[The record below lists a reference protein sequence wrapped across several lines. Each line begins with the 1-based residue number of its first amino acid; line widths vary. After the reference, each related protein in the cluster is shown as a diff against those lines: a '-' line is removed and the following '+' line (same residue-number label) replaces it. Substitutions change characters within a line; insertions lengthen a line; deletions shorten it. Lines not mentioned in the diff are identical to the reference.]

1 MSVSNEI
8 LLVQGEV
15 VCTKTSTDKST
26 SVEAS
31 RLNEGGYFG
40 ELSLL
45 TRQPRQ
51 ATVTAHGPVKCL
63 AISRDHFVQVMGPC
77 EEILKRNMVHYA
89 TYEELIKQSKTQ
101 SAKEAVNNEKA
112 KEVDPSN
119 KDHHDRLS
127 LVNDLIA
134 TENEYIAVC
143 TKIIKGYL
151 LPMRSQTDLKISKE
165 EIEMVF
171 CNIEDIIKLHEN
183 FISHLEKN
191 KQDLLVGEV
200 ISQFVR
206 AKFER
211 KTELTDFTG

>member
-1 MSVSNEI
+1 
-8 LLVQGEV
+8 
-15 VCTKTSTDKST
+15 
-26 SVEAS
+26 
-31 RLNEGGYFG
+31 
-40 ELSLL
+40 
-45 TRQPRQ
+45 
-51 ATVTAHGPVKCL
+51 
-63 AISRDHFVQVMGPC
+63 MGPC
-77 EEILKRNMVHYA
+77 EEILKRNMMHYA

-119 KDHHDRLS
+119 KDHHDRLG

-151 LPMRSQTDLKISKE
+151 LPMRAQTDLKISKD

-171 CNIEDIIKLHEN
+171 CNIEDIVKLHED
-183 FISHLEKN
+183 FVRDLEKN

-206 AKFER
+206 GTLKSRSGTNFIAGQWTTNLRTICEQLFQLVV
-211 KTELTDFTG
+211 LTQQAQNFTRTQQVLEGETCWCHS